1 MGSAVFLLLG
11 FGQAQSNE
19 VVMKA
24 SGKKSKQRLKA
35 GTPAYSAPALD
46 KGLDIIEMLCR
57 SERPLSQKE
66 IAKNLDRSVGEI
78 YRMLTSL
85 VARNYVIN
93 VGDTYYIT
101 TKLFELSHINPP
113 THRLLSEATSVMQML
128 SSELDQ
134 SCHLTVYNMGRQI
147 VIAKVDSPSGMGF
160 SLRVGAELDVIV
172 SASGRVLLAFQDPE
186 TTRFRIEEALQRRP
200 DHANPKIKDILD
212 RVRRRGF
219 ESIPSVQ
226 VRGLYAVSF
235 PILDSQGHAMAAL
248 TVPNAER
255 VDQTRRKSIPEI
267 EAALE
272 TAARTLST
280 RISGSTRL
288 GIHSD

>member
-1 MGSAVFLLLG
+1 
-11 FGQAQSNE
+11 
-19 VVMKA
+19 MKER
-24 SGKKSKQRLKA
+24 GKKSRQQGKTKA
-35 GTPAYSAPALD
+35 PVYSAPALD

-66 IAKNLDRSVGEI
+66 IAKTLDRSVGEI

-85 VARNYVIN
+85 VARNYVVN

-113 THRLLSEATSVMQML
+113 TFRLLAEATPVMQML

-147 VIAKVDSPSGMGF
+147 VVAKVDSPSGMGF
-160 SLRVGAELDVIV
+160 SVRVGAELDVIV

-186 TTRFRIEEALQRRP
+186 TTRFRMEEALQRRP
-200 DHANPKIKDILD
+200 DHANPKLKGILD
-212 RVRRRGF
+212 QVRKRGF

-235 PILDSQGHAMAAL
+235 PILNLQGHAIAAL

-267 EAALE
+267 EAALAV
-272 TAARTLST
+272 AARALST
-280 RISGSTRL
+280 RISGSSTEL
-288 GIHSD
+288 SVHSD